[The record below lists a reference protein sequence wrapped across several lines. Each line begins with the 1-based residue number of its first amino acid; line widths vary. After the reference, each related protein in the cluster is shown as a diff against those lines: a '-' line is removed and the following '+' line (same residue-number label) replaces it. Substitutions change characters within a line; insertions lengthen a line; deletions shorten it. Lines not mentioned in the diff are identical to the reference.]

1 MAPLRLLSLTTT
13 VGSDCLMQVV
23 HETDLNA
30 YLMRSRQACDTGIS
44 ALLRTLPEAPGRLL
58 EAMRYSTLLGGKR
71 IRPCLVY
78 AGSDAL
84 GGDFDTA
91 TAAAVAVEMIH
102 CYSLIH
108 DDLPA
113 LDDDDLRRGQPTLHR
128 AFDEATAIIV
138 GDALQGLA
146 FQTLAE
152 HAALSADIRLRM
164 ISCLARAAGPQGM
177 IAGQCLDLAAVGHT
191 LSLESLQH
199 MHRLKTGALIQASV
213 ELGALSAG
221 CTDTSVVNG
230 LRHYAG
236 CIGLAFQVQDDI
248 LDVTGD
254 TSTLG
259 KMSGADMARN
269 KPTYVSLLGLE
280 RALAKAAQLVEEA
293 VDTLNQIPGD
303 TQMLAAIAR
312 YITTRSH

>member
-1 MAPLRLLSLTTT
+1 MT
-13 VGSDCLMQVV
+13 VGSDGLMQIAPEV
-23 HETDLNA
+23 DLST
-30 YLMRSRQACDTGIS
+30 YLSRSRQACDAGMST
-44 ALLRTLPEAPGRLL
+44 LLANLPETPNRLL
-58 EAMRYSTLLGGKR
+58 DAMRYSTLLGGKR

-78 AGSDAL
+78 AANDAL
-84 GGDFDTA
+84 GGDFDVA
-91 TAAAVAVEMIH
+91 TPAAVAVEFIH

-146 FQTLAE
+146 FQALAE
-152 HAALSADIRLRM
+152 HSELRADIRLRM
-164 ISCLARAAGPQGM
+164 ISCLARASGPQGM
-177 IAGQCLDLAAVGHT
+177 IAGQNLDLAAVGHT
-191 LSLESLQH
+191 LSLEALQH

-221 CTDTSVVNG
+221 CTDPAILTA
-230 LRHYAG
+230 LRHYAD

-259 KMSGADMARN
+259 KIKGADLARN
-269 KPTYVSLLGLE
+269 KPTYVSLLGLQP
-280 RALAKAAQLVEEA
+280 AINKAAQLVEEA
-293 VDTLNQIPGD
+293 TDTLTQIPGD

-312 YITTRSH
+312 YIASRSH

>member
-1 MAPLRLLSLTTT
+1 MT
-13 VGSDCLMQVV
+13 VASDYVMQVAR
-23 HETDLNA
+23 ETDLNA
-30 YLMRSRQACDTGIS
+30 YLTRSREACDAGMS
-44 ALLRTLPEAPGRLL
+44 ALLSTLPETPNRLL

-84 GGDFDTA
+84 GGDFSTA
-91 TAAAVAVEMIH
+91 TPAAVAVEMIH

-113 LDDDDLRRGQPTLHR
+113 LDNDDLRRGQPTLHR

-146 FQTLAE
+146 FQAIAE
-152 HAALSADIRLRM
+152 HTALSADIRLRM
-164 ISCLARAAGPQGM
+164 ISCLAHASGPQGM
-177 IAGQCLDLAAVGHT
+177 IAGQHLDLAAVGHT

-221 CTDTSVVNG
+221 CTDTSVLNA

-259 KMSGADMARN
+259 KVKGADMARN
-269 KPTYVSLLGLE
+269 KPTYVSLLGLDQ
-280 RALAKAAQLVEEA
+280 AVAKAAQLVEEA
-293 VDTLNQIPGD
+293 VDTLTQVPGD

-312 YITTRSH
+312 YIATRSH

>member
-1 MAPLRLLSLTTT
+1 MT
-13 VGSDCLMQVV
+13 VGSDCVMQIA

-30 YLMRSRQACDTGIS
+30 YLTRGRQACDAGIS
-44 ALLRTLPEAPGRLL
+44 ALLNTLPETPNRLL

-71 IRPCLVY
+71 IRPCLAY
-78 AGSDAL
+78 GACDAL
-84 GGDFDTA
+84 GGDFHTA
-91 TAAAVAVEMIH
+91 TPAAVAVEMIH

-113 LDDDDLRRGQPTLHR
+113 LDNDDLRRGQPTLHR

-146 FQTLAE
+146 FQALAE
-152 HAALSADIRLRM
+152 HAELSADIRLRM
-164 ISCLARAAGPQGM
+164 ISCLAHASGPQGM
-177 IAGQCLDLAAVGHT
+177 IAGQYLDLAAVGHT
-191 LSLESLQH
+191 LSLASLQQ

-221 CTDTSVVNG
+221 CSDMSVLHA

-259 KMSGADMARN
+259 KVKGADMARN
-269 KPTYVSLLGLE
+269 KPTYVSLLGLDQ
-280 RALAKAAQLVEEA
+280 AVAKAAQLVEEA
-293 VDTLNQIPGD
+293 VDALTQVPGD

-312 YITTRSH
+312 YIATRSH